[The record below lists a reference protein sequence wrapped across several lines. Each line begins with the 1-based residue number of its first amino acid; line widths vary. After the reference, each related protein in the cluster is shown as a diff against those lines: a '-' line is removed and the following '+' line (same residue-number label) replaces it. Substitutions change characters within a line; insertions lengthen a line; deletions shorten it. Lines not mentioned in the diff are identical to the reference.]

1 MLSSYMHR
9 LRYIKKT
16 EITFGLSA
24 CLFGFLIIYADY
36 KFSNSRVKL
45 S

>member
-1 MLSSYMHR
+1 MHR

-16 EITFGLSA
+16 EITFGLFV
-24 CLFGFLIIYADY
+24 CLFGFFEVYADY

>member
-1 MLSSYMHR
+1 MHR

-16 EITFGLSA
+16 ETLSVFSFVYSVFA
-24 CLFGFLIIYADY
+24 IIYADY